1 MTKGATRNILI
12 LSKAYKNTTESREIR
27 RLAEVPPTAYP
38 TQIAVAR
45 VRVGG
50 GKIRVGGGICMKQGP
65 DDRHAVA

>member
-1 MTKGATRNILI
+1 MGSYEGLRHSLLLTLCQCVPWLPAAGPVTVAG
-12 LSKAYKNTTESREIR
+12 

-38 TQIAVAR
+38 IQIAVAR

-50 GKIRVGGGICMKQGP
+50 GICMKHGP

>member
-1 MTKGATRNILI
+1 MTGSARLI
-12 LSKAYKNTTESREIR
+12 ISGGGNSVKSSQVVSVGTVKVAG

-45 VRVGG
+45 VRMAGG
-50 GKIRVGGGICMKQGP
+50 NCMKQGP